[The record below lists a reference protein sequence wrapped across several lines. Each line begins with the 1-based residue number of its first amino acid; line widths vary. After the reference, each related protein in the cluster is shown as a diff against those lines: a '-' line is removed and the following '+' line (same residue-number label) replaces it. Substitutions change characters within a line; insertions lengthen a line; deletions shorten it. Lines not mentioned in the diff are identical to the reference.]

1 MVWPTSTTCTVPD
14 TLLRSSFTSVLS
26 LERIRSTAASVIDG
40 LSAAQRRAFQHAAA
54 SAKDGSLTFITLG
67 GSVIAGATACKDK
80 STLSGPEC
88 AYPTRF
94 ADWLRKCSHAPD
106 TLFFDN
112 RAISGTSIAGVLPQL
127 PSLLRLFGS
136 TRGNGRRDADLLL
149 LDFSANDFHAP
160 RTGLDGGDIINVT
173 DVNATA
179 AAVAEDIASATE
191 VALRYVLSRHPGTAV
206 LLMDG
211 SCCVALR
218 YGSITGRCHSPM
230 KQLYAAAKQA
240 RVKVAQAYGVGYV
253 AYHDLLAGEC
263 TNRQY
268 RAKFAHPDS
277 STHQRMS
284 EALSLWWAHLDAVLL
299 VPRAVV
305 KAVVSS
311 ETPHRVRLPPPITS
325 HFNEFDIVCQDP
337 LRVYDPRA
345 PAANEPMG
353 APGVRVVAGGADSWK
368 L

>member
-1 MVWPTSTTCTVPD
+1 M
-14 TLLRSSFTSVLS
+14 L
-26 LERIRSTAASVIDG
+26 STA
-40 LSAAQRRAFQHAAA
+40 QRWAFQHAAA
-54 SAKDGSLTFITLG
+54 SARDGTLTFIALG
-67 GSVIAGATACKDK
+67 GSVVAGATACRDK
-80 STLSGPEC
+80 SVLSGPEC

-94 ADWLRKCSHAPD
+94 ADWLRKCSAAPD

-127 PSLLRLFGS
+127 PNLLRLFGS
-136 TRGNGRRDADLLL
+136 SRTHGQRDADLLL

-160 RTGLDGGDIINVT
+160 RTGLDGGDILNVT

-191 VALRYVLSRHPGTAV
+191 VVLRFVLSRHPGTAV

-230 KQLYAAAKQA
+230 KELYAAAKRA
-240 RVKVAQAYGVGYV
+240 RVKVARAYGVGYV

-268 RAKFAHPDS
+268 RAIYAHPDS
-277 STHQRMS
+277 TTHQRIS
-284 EALSLWWAHLDAVLL
+284 EALSMWWAHLAGV
-299 VPRAVV
+299 VVAPRAVV
-305 KAVVSS
+305 NAAMSS
-311 ETPHRVRLPPPITS
+311 ATPGQPQLPPPVTS
-325 HFNEFDIVCQDP
+325 RFNEFDIVCQDP
-337 LRVYDPRA
+337 LTVYDPRA
-345 PAANEPMG
+345 PAATESLG
-353 APGVRVVAGGADSWK
+353 APGIKVVKLPTIRAMRTTIVGGESDGWK